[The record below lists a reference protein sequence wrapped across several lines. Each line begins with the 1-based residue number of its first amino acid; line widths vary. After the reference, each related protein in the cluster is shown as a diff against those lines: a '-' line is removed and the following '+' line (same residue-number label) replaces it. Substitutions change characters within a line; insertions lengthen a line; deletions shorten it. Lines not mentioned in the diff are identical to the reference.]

1 MEERHKL
8 IEATT
13 DRAHACRRMTAP
25 PPLTLRQA
33 LLIVDA
39 VNGLYSTD
47 RLARTRLLA
56 REVAAVIELGAP
68 EIWAADGLALLCM
81 IEAWTTC
88 RRLAVMDAAER
99 FWACAEGGYEEG
111 LRAVGLL
118 PEPRVPQRV
127 PPLDHPHVTCAGR
140 RRSAEITSP

>member
-1 MEERHKL
+1 MEERDEGAERCL
-8 IEATT
+8 QE
-13 DRAHACRRMTAP
+13 RGYAHATAL

-39 VNGLYSTD
+39 VNGLDSTD

-56 REVAAVIELGAP
+56 REVAAVIALGAP
-68 EIWAADGLALLCM
+68 EIWAADGRALLRM

-99 FWACAEGGYEEG
+99 FWACSEGGYEEG

-118 PEPRVPQRV
+118 PEPRVR
-127 PPLDHPHVTCAGR
+127 
-140 RRSAEITSP
+140 